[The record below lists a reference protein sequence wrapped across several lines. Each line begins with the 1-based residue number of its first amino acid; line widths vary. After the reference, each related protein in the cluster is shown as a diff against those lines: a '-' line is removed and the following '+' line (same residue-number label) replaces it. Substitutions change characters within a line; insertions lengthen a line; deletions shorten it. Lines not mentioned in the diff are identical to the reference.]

1 MKSIRFF
8 HEIYGDVHELPDGGS
23 FPYER
28 GLQEFFE
35 KYLRT
40 LTGVDF
46 LASEYS
52 TGQRHGR
59 RIDTLGIDGAGRPV
73 VVEYKRRQDE
83 NVINQGLDYLAWLED
98 HRAEFRERVR
108 EKLGDGRVEK
118 IDFGAPRLLCIAGEF
133 LRQDQIA
140 AQNSRRRVDLLRYR
154 RYGEAYTALEWVHG
168 GEAVEPR
175 PDTAVSPCPPVGKR
189 QASVVPHPE
198 DPDYSRYQPW
208 TKIREETRSLFLQL
222 KTFVE
227 SLGRVRTDAF
237 KTEIS
242 FKCLDAPG
250 REKVIAYV
258 NLYIREVRIRLVVAE
273 KHVRDIPLEDG
284 ISRPSPYYKGYREM
298 TVRSD
303 ADIQKA
309 EPVLRAA
316 HDSLS
321 VHAAR

>member
-1 MKSIRFF
+1 MKSVRFF
-8 HEIYGDVHELPDGGS
+8 HEIYGDVHELSDGGS

-35 KYLRT
+35 KDLRT

-98 HRAEFRERVR
+98 HRAEFRELVR

-118 IDFGAPRLLCIAGEF
+118 IEFGTPRLLCIAGEF
-133 LRQDQIA
+133 LRQDRIA
-140 AQNSRRRVDLLRYR
+140 AQNSRRRVDLLCYR
-154 RYGEAYTALEWVHG
+154 RYGEAYVALEWVHG

-175 PDTAVSPCPPVGKR
+175 PGMAVSPCPSVGKR

-198 DPDYSRYQPW
+198 NPDYSRYEPW
-208 TKIREETRSLFLQL
+208 TKTREETRKLFLQL
-222 KTFVE
+222 KTLVE

-250 REKVIAYV
+250 SEKVIAYV
-258 NLYIREVRIRLVVAE
+258 NLYIREVRIRLEIAE

-284 ISRPSPYYKGYREM
+284 LSRPSPYNKGYREI
-298 TVRSD
+298 TVRND

-321 VHAAR
+321 VPAPR